1 MMVDSGLPRWAQAVS
16 LGLVLSLVLVAI
28 LLGVKGDDP
37 CSTMTAHELTA
48 FYPELDE
55 LARKHQLE
63 TDKLLTLHRTQDV
76 LVNLKMSSEQ
86 VDPEQALQI
95 SMRQVNELAAMRKAQ
110 MKEFDTLC
118 RQLVKRGW

>member
-1 MMVDSGLPRWAQAVS
+1 MAGGRLPRWAQWVS
-16 LGLVLSLVLVAI
+16 LGLVFSLVTLVVV
-28 LLGVKGDDP
+28 LNVKGDDP
-37 CSTMTAHELTA
+37 CKRMTTQELIA

-86 VDPEQALQI
+86 LDPEQALQI
-95 SMRQVNELAAMRKAQ
+95 SLRQVNEVAALRKAQ
-110 MKEFDTLC
+110 AAEFEALC
-118 RQLVKRGW
+118 RKVVKRGW